1 VHTDNHIPLQLMET
15 FVKIVDNGG
24 DATAAAQELGISQPS
39 ISKRLSALRRIVE
52 GVDERPWLILKG
64 KRWVLTPGGER
75 VRGVVTELV
84 RKYEQ
89 VEQFIADT
97 STARPRL
104 SVACGQT
111 AASGFVRLAV
121 ERFLETN
128 PHVQIRVSMI
138 RGRSRIEGV
147 AGGQFDL
154 AIVTDSESMIRDIAG
169 IELFVE
175 SISMDRLVLAANPAV
190 HSAWAKGW
198 ESLPVRR
205 PLTAKEIASLPL
217 ILPEPDAGRR
227 QQFDQWFANSWD
239 QPAMVAMEVGGWQNI
254 LGYVQSGI
262 GVGLVSEQAVKG
274 FSQDFSG
281 RSAGKARLSV
291 KMLDEQTFTPA
302 EIRVIARKQQ
312 GRDTPDLGSIAT
324 QFYELVKEFAPTYGA
339 K

>member
-1 VHTDNHIPLQLMET
+1 MKTIKHIPLELMQT
-15 FVKIVDNGG
+15 YVRIVDNGG

-39 ISKRLSALRRIVE
+39 ISKRLSALRRIVAD
-52 GVDERPWLILKG
+52 VDDRPWLILKG
-64 KRWVLTPGGER
+64 KRWLLTSSGER

-97 STARPRL
+97 SSARPTL

-111 AASGFVRLAV
+111 AATGFVRSAM
-121 ERFLETN
+121 ECFITSN
-128 PHVQIRVSMI
+128 PEVQIRISTT

-154 AIVTDSESMIRDIAG
+154 AIVTDSEALIRDAAG

-175 SISMDRLVLAANPAV
+175 PIAIDRFVLAANPAPK
-190 HSAWAKGW
+190 SAWAKAW

-205 PLTAKEIASLPL
+205 PLTAKAIAGLPL

-227 QQFDQWFANSWD
+227 QQFDQWFTQSCD
-239 QPAMVAMEVGGWQNI
+239 LLPCVTLEVGGWHSI
-254 LGYVQSGI
+254 LSYVQSGI
-262 GVGLVSEQAVKG
+262 GVGFVPEQAVHS
-274 FSQDFSG
+274 FEQNLCG
-281 RSAGKARLSV
+281 RSSSKSGLSI
-291 KMLDEQTFTPA
+291 KMLDEKAFPPD

-312 GRDTPDLGSIAT
+312 GHDTPDLGSLAFE
-324 QFYELVKEFAPTYGA
+324 FYKLLKEFASTQGG